1 MKARFAVAALAA
13 TGALVFAAPVSAEE
27 TSAKYVEGR
36 LLAPCCYQQTLD
48 IHESELATELRVEI
62 GGRVARGESAKAI
75 EDDMVSRYGERVRAV
90 PKGSEPR
97 GVITLVGTLLV
108 VTTLVVLLFLV
119 RRWSRRGAA
128 PRVAGPRA
136 PSGRDDALDVRL
148 DAELRALDEA

>member
-1 MKARFAVAALAA
+1 MKARSSIAVVAAASLAFA
-13 TGALVFAAPVSAEE
+13 TPVFAQE

-62 GGRVARGESAKAI
+62 GGRVARGESAQAI
-75 EDDMVSRYGERVRAV
+75 EEDMVSRYGERVRAV

-97 GVITLVGTLLV
+97 GVVTLVGTLLV

-119 RRWSRRGAA
+119 RRWSRRGATVH
-128 PRVAGPRA
+128 PGRRVAPPERN
-136 PSGRDDALDVRL
+136 DTLDERL